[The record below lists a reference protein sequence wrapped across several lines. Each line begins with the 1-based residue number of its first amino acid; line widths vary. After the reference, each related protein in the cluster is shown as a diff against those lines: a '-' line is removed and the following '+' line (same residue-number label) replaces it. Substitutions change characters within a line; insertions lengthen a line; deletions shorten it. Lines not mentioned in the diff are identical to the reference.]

1 MTFRLAP
8 HTWVWIDEPQRKT
21 PERSPGK
28 LRKTQQK
35 EEGGIANRGAYG
47 LHEPPEDRGGAA
59 RTKHEKKP
67 KPGKTGD
74 KKKWIKTQIAVNSRS
89 IALARL
95 LF

>member
-47 LHEPPEDRGGAA
+47 LHEPPEEGPRARKKTKTRKNGG
-59 RTKHEKKP
+59 
-67 KPGKTGD
+67 
-74 KKKWIKTQIAVNSRS
+74 
-89 IALARL
+89 
-95 LF
+95 